1 MEIRLDMGSW
11 EINGYIIT
19 GDKEDGYYV
28 YPENDDGE
36 TAIDWVYENKD
47 FEKCLTWVYNS

>member
-28 YPENDDGE
+28 YSENDDGE
-36 TAIDWVYENKD
+36 VAIDWVYENKD
-47 FEKCLTWVYNS
+47 FESCLTWVYNS

>member
-36 TAIDWVYENKD
+36 VAIDWVYENKD
-47 FEKCLTWVYNS
+47 FESCLTWVYNS

>member
-28 YPENDDGE
+28 YPENDYGE
-36 TAIDWVYENKD
+36 VAIDWVYENKD
-47 FEKCLTWVYNS
+47 FESCLTWVYNS